1 MFGVATPFMA
11 MVILDDVI
19 GIILLKLYAA
29 KWMVV
34 KLELPSATNTKEE
47 MPVRN

>member
-29 KWMVV
+29 KSVVV
-34 KLELPSATNTKEE
+34 KLELPFAINIKEE
-47 MPVRN
+47 MLVRN

>member
-1 MFGVATPFMA
+1 MATPFTVA
-11 MVILDDVI
+11 GFLDDAT

-29 KWMVV
+29 KSMVV